1 MMDSMAAAPAPL
13 WIFAYGS
20 LMWRPGFPY
29 AERERATLA
38 GHHRALCIW
47 SHHWR
52 GTAAV
57 PGLVFGLDR
66 GGACT
71 GVAYR
76 IAPED
81 SDAVLGAVR
90 ERELVTDVYLE
101 TLAPA
106 VLADGRTVEAVAYL
120 ADPAH
125 AQYAGRLSR
134 DAILRAVTAA
144 TGVAGP
150 NRAYVLNTQAH
161 LADLGVEDPELTAL
175 CAALAP
181 AGADS

>member
-1 MMDSMAAAPAPL
+1 MAAAPAPL

-20 LMWRPGFPY
+20 LMWHPGFAF
-29 AERERATLA
+29 AERARATL
-38 GHHRALCIW
+38 GGYHRALCIW

-66 GGACT
+66 GGSCT

-76 IAPED
+76 IAADE
-81 SDAVLGAVR
+81 SEAVLAYVR

-101 TLAPA
+101 TVAPA
-106 VLADGRTVEAVAYL
+106 VLADGRAIDAVAYL

-125 AQYAGRLSR
+125 AQYAGRLGR
-134 DAILRAVTAA
+134 DVVRRAVATAS
-144 TGVAGP
+144 GVAGP
-150 NRAYVLNTQAH
+150 NLAYVLNTQAH

-175 CAALAP
+175 CEALAP
-181 AGADS
+181 AGAGD